1 MGKGEEEKLAQ
12 GRRDIPRTPEAQEGC
27 RTPGPEP
34 AARRGKGLDRW
45 MAAPPERQSL
55 PCHADREE
63 EVVDGSWAG
72 RTHSE

>member
-1 MGKGEEEKLAQ
+1 MGKGEEEKLAR
-12 GRRDIPRTPEAQEGC
+12 GKRAVEAQEGC

-34 AARRGKGLDRW
+34 AACRGKGLDR
-45 MAAPPERQSL
+45 MLALPPEERQSP
-55 PCHADREE
+55 PCHAEREEEE

>member
-1 MGKGEEEKLAQ
+1 MGKGEEEKLA
-12 GRRDIPRTPEAQEGC
+12 GGKGTVEAQERC

-34 AARRGKGLDRW
+34 AARRGKGLDRRLTL
-45 MAAPPERQSL
+45 PPEERQSP
-55 PCHADREE
+55 PCHVEREEE